1 MGDVTELLPQETDY
15 RKVYIEKSVPEK
27 DRHGPGL
34 QSIGQDH
41 PSRGWRQRFVLP
53 FFVEESPFAGGNV
66 FPTLCPRWRIG

>member
-15 RKVYIEKSVPEK
+15 RKVYIEKSAPEK

-41 PSRGWRQRFVLP
+41 PCRGKAA
-53 FFVEESPFAGGNV
+53 VEELGPLAA
-66 FPTLCPRWRIG
+66 

>member
-15 RKVYIEKSVPEK
+15 RKVYIEKSAPEK

-41 PSRGWRQRFVLP
+41 PSRGKAA
-53 FFVEESPFAGGNV
+53 VEELGPLAA
-66 FPTLCPRWRIG
+66 